1 MGRSTVGDFSGMFHK
16 KTGTFSIRVDVI
28 ETLLRGASS
37 TSHAVSEFEV
47 YIFFGHIVA
56 NMGWRVL

>member
-16 KTGTFSIRVDVI
+16 KTGTFSIIVDVI

-47 YIFFGHIVA
+47 YVFF
-56 NMGWRVL
+56 